1 MSDQRPPS
9 GGPEPP
15 YQGQPPPPP
24 PGPDQLSAPVP
35 PPRRHRRGL
44 ILTAVAVVAALA
56 IGGGAYAVVA
66 SLSSGTDEAA
76 RHLPADTLA
85 VASVNLDPGG
95 GESLAALKFL
105 RNFPSIA
112 AHSSGLTLGDGLLRP
127 IFESSGTGVNF
138 DRDIKP
144 WIGDHLALAA
154 DPQGDRAH
162 PVAAIQSTDDPAAKA
177 GLARLAQ
184 GQHRFG
190 YVVSNGYAI
199 VSDSPAA
206 AQRASADA
214 AQSALGATG
223 TYSSDVAALP
233 AGAIATG
240 WVDVHAALA
249 FAARTGATSPG
260 QTQTAKV
267 PARLAMSVR
276 FDTSV
281 ADVRIKAFGT
291 SGLQSGDVGSTVSRL
306 PADTAVA
313 IGASHLD
320 SDIRSL
326 YSVLRRGLGARAAG
340 PLTSFETQSGL
351 TLPGDLVALVGSKTV
366 FALGG
371 PDLSSLGLLA
381 ITTDRTHAAAAA
393 AKVNSTLTGGAL
405 VVRQTAHGLVIAS
418 SDQYA
423 AALQHGGSLGAQSLY
438 RTAVPDAGHAA
449 AVVYLDLGR
458 IIAKQGN
465 ASPDVKALKAF
476 GLTASV
482 DGGTATLRMRLVVG

>member
-1 MSDQRPPS
+1 M
-9 GGPEPP
+9 
-15 YQGQPPPPP
+15 
-24 PGPDQLSAPVP
+24 
-35 PPRRHRRGL
+35 
-44 ILTAVAVVAALA
+44 IITAVAVVAALA

-85 VASVNLDPGG
+85 VASINLDPGG
-95 GESLAALKFL
+95 GQSVAALKFL
-105 RNFPSIA
+105 RHFPSIA

-127 IFESSGTGVNF
+127 VFERSGSGVNF
-138 DRDIKP
+138 DRDVKP

-154 DPQGDRAH
+154 DPQSGKIH
-162 PVAAIQSTDDPAAKA
+162 PVAAIQATDAGAAKA
-177 GLARLAQ
+177 GLARLAHDQ
-184 GQHRFG
+184 NRFG

-199 VSDSPAA
+199 ISDSPAA
-206 AQRASADA
+206 AQRASTDA
-214 AQSALGATG
+214 SQSALGGTG

-240 WVDVHAALA
+240 WVDIHAALT
-249 FAARTGATSPG
+249 FARNTGATGSG
-260 QTQTAKV
+260 QVQTA
-267 PARLAMSVR
+267 RLPSRIAMSVR

-281 ADVRIKAFGT
+281 ADVQVKAFGT
-291 SGLQSGDVGSTVSRL
+291 SGLQGGDVGSIVSRL
-306 PADTAVA
+306 PQNTAIA

-326 YSVLRRGLGARAAG
+326 YSVLTKGLGARAAG
-340 PLTSFETQSGL
+340 PLTSFQTQTGL
-351 TLPGDLVALVGSKTV
+351 ALPGDLAALVGSQTV

-371 PDLSSLGLLA
+371 PNLSSLGLLTSTA
-381 ITTDRTHAAAAA
+381 DPAQAAAAA
-393 AKVNSTLTGGAL
+393 AKINSTLTGGGL
-405 VVRQTAHGLVIAS
+405 IVRQTAHGLVIAS

-423 AALQHGGSLGAQSLY
+423 AALQHGGSLGAQRLY
-438 RTAVPDAGHAA
+438 RTAVPDAGRAA

-458 IIAKQGN
+458 ILAKQGT